1 MLFWVKQILG
11 NCLLKLYFPK
21 ERCVVTLM
29 HVIIHEKGIIFSIT
43 YGELHDL
50 LVWTRLAFFIKFLR
64 LDFMDL
70 LHYLQNLKMHW

>member
-29 HVIIHEKGIIFSIT
+29 HVIIHEKGIIFGIT

-50 LVWTRLAFFIKFLR
+50 LAWRR
-64 LDFMDL
+64 
-70 LHYLQNLKMHW
+70 